1 MASHGGTTHLVMSP
15 LEFMSPRGG
24 KADCVGRESYL
35 AWHACAFVH
44 KSYAMQFLDVTLAAR
59 GQIVIPKEA
68 RDALG
73 LKPGARL
80 QLRVEGGRLLI
91 EKRVQLDLSRWI
103 GKAVPDGL
111 STEQALTELR
121 GRPVPWQG
129 DAAAAKTAAA
139 AQRRPGRPKKAPRK

>member
-1 MASHGGTTHLVMSP
+1 
-15 LEFMSPRGG
+15 
-24 KADCVGRESYL
+24 
-35 AWHACAFVH
+35 
-44 KSYAMQFLDVTLAAR
+44 MQTIDITLAAR

-111 STEQALTELR
+111 STEQALAELR

-129 DAAAAKTAAA
+129 DAASELPSAARRKAA
-139 AQRRPGRPKKAPRK
+139 RPKKAPRK

>member
-1 MASHGGTTHLVMSP
+1 
-15 LEFMSPRGG
+15 
-24 KADCVGRESYL
+24 
-35 AWHACAFVH
+35 
-44 KSYAMQFLDVTLAAR
+44 MQNMNVTLAER

-80 QLRVEGGRLLI
+80 QLRVEDGRLLI

-103 GKAVPDGL
+103 GKAADDGM
-111 STEQALTELR
+111 STEQALAELR

-129 DAAAAKTAAA
+129 GVASQPLAAARKPAAPKRA
-139 AQRRPGRPKKAPRK
+139 ASAKAPRA